1 MKKYL
6 FLSVTL
12 LLAALTSCG
21 LTESVTGYD
30 MDAESAYNKAAE
42 LIQDVDPAWKV
53 YRFSVSAEGM
63 SDQCSN
69 TLGYVN
75 VGYMNADG
83 DAYTQVLYPIKGKP
97 DTDSFAPKGVGFDE
111 LPAPDFTAEKAMKN
125 INDCKAMIPE
135 GFSFLNLQGYD
146 VKYKPEFKG
155 FVTEIEIH
163 IQEVGKE
170 SIDVNGSKSGVYYQ
184 LNFTI
189 TPDGKIEMKEG

>member
-6 FLSVTL
+6 FLSVML

-21 LTESVTGYD
+21 LTDAVTGYD
-30 MDAESAYNKAAE
+30 MDAESAYKKAAE
-42 LIQDVDPAWKV
+42 LIDGVDPAWKV
-53 YRFSVSAEGM
+53 YRFSVDAEGM

-69 TLGYVN
+69 TLGCVL

-83 DAYTQVLYPIKGKP
+83 DVYHQVLYPVKGEPK
-97 DTDSFAPKGVGFDE
+97 TDSFAPKGVGFDE
-111 LPAPDFTAEKAMKN
+111 LPATGFTAEKAMKN

-135 GFSFLNLQGYD
+135 GFSFLNLQRYN
-146 VKYKPEFKG
+146 VKYEPKLKG
-155 FVTEIEIH
+155 YVTDIEIH

-184 LNFTI
+184 LNFKI